1 MVLKDSLLKEPKSFL
16 GAKRLLFH
24 RLIDDAPHEP
34 FEKSEDALLDK
45 EGLKESI
52 QLELTRLL
60 NTRSNK
66 FVGYQSGDEEKRK
79 ISGVL
84 AYGLPDFSVHD
95 PANMQDWYLIGESI
109 QGAIDFFEP
118 RLQNVKVD
126 VQKFDEKNQILY
138 VKIQGILNV
147 KKIEGEV
154 TFDIT
159 VECSGEK

>member
-1 MVLKDSLLKEPKSFL
+1 MVLKNSLLKEPKSFL

-24 RLIDDAPHEP
+24 RLIDDLPHEP
-34 FEKSEDALLDK
+34 FEKSEDSLLDK
-45 EGLKESI
+45 EGVKDSI

-66 FVGYQSGDEEKRK
+66 FVGYYSSDEEKEK

-95 PANMQDWYLIGESI
+95 AANLQDWHLIAESI

-118 RLQNVKVD
+118 RLRNVKVEIL
-126 VQKFDEKNQILY
+126 KFDEKNQVLY
-138 VKIQGILNV
+138 VEIAGSLNI
-147 KKIEGEV
+147 KKMEGEV
-154 TFDIT
+154 TFDIA

>member
-1 MVLKDSLLKEPKSFL
+1 MVLKNSLLKEPKSFL

-45 EGLKESI
+45 EGLKDSI

-66 FVGYQSGDEEKRK
+66 FVSYHSASEEKQE
-79 ISGVL
+79 IIGVL
-84 AYGLPDFSVHD
+84 GYGLPDFSVHD
-95 PANMQDWYLIGESI
+95 AANMQDWHLICQSI
-109 QGAIDFFEP
+109 EGAIDFFEP
-118 RLQNVKVD
+118 RLQKVKVD
-126 VQKFDEKNQILY
+126 IQKFDEKKQVLY
-138 VKIQGILNV
+138 VKISGILNV